1 MADDPPKKK
10 RRKNAPKFG
19 KGYWGGKQKGKSY
32 IFSFSTLLCTFLR
45 IIFISNLIPFF
56 IGGSLQGPE
65 AQNLCKKVLWIAA
78 GSTVREILNMFSL
91 LLIIVI
97 L

>member
-1 MADDPPKKK
+1 MLLNLGKDIGAES
-10 RRKNAPKFG
+10 RRG
-19 KGYWGGKQKGKSY
+19 SLV
-32 IFSFSTLLCTFLR
+32 SFLFLLCFSHFSGLF
-45 IIFISNLIPFF
+45 FISNLIPFF
-56 IGGSLQGPE
+56 RGGSLQGPE
-65 AQNLCKKVLWIAA
+65 AQNLCKKVLWTAA

>member
-1 MADDPPKKK
+1 MLLNLGKDIGAEI
-10 RRKNAPKFG
+10 RRG
-19 KGYWGGKQKGKSY
+19 RL
-32 IFSFSTLLCTFLR
+32 ISFRFLLCFAHFSGFF
-45 IIFISNLIPFF
+45 FISNLIPFF

-65 AQNLCKKVLWIAA
+65 AQNLCKKVIWIAA
-78 GSTVREILNMFSL
+78 GSTFREILNMFSL

>member
-1 MADDPPKKK
+1 MLLNLGKDIGAES
-10 RRKNAPKFG
+10 RRG
-19 KGYWGGKQKGKSY
+19 SLV
-32 IFSFSTLLCTFLR
+32 SFRFLLCFAHFSGLF
-45 IIFISNLIPFF
+45 FISNLIPFF
-56 IGGSLQGPE
+56 RGGSLQGPE